1 MDIALFALLLRL
13 VQDKQRTAVYQD
25 IPIDPGLVGAR
36 PPSGYVKPKPIKK
49 VDDTQVRPRG
59 RFGL

>member
-25 IPIDPGLVGAR
+25 VPTDPGLVGAR
-36 PPSGYVKPKPIKK
+36 PPSGYVKPKPIK
-49 VDDTQVRPRG
+49 PRG